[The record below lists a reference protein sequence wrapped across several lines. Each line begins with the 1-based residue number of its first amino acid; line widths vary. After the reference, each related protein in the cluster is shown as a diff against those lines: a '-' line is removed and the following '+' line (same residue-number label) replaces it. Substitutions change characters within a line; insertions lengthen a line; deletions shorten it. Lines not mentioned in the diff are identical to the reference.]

1 MLVTLPSPIPEL
13 QHAPLP
19 LKVLRAR
26 ERALTPCSSV
36 VFNLDSHLN
45 PLKSL
50 GVRQMPHQ
58 MKEIKDG
65 KQDVYLLL

>member
-26 ERALTPCSSV
+26 EHAPTPCSSAI
-36 VFNLDSHLN
+36 FRLDSHLN
-45 PLKSL
+45 PLKSP
-50 GVRQMPHQ
+50 GVRHMVSEP
-58 MKEIKDG
+58 KKSYG
-65 KQDVYLLL
+65 LLNGLK